1 MYFVL
6 RKAERKTPLQKGAK
20 IKRRFAAIKRRF
32 IFGRSLFLIINSLQR
47 QSLLLVVVFSFDFFS
62 HFFGNNV
69 AYRLVFYHTLA
80 NIG

>member
-20 IKRRFAAIKRRF
+20 IKRRF
-32 IFGRSLFLIINSLQR
+32 IFGNSLFLIINSLQR
-47 QSLLLVVVFSFDFFS
+47 QNLLLVVVFSFDFFS
-62 HFFGNNV
+62 HLFGNYV
-69 AYRLVFYHTLA
+69 AYGLVFCHTLA

>member
-20 IKRRFAAIKRRF
+20 IKRRF
-32 IFGRSLFLIINSLQR
+32 IFSRSLFLIINSLQR
-47 QSLLLVVVFSFDFFS
+47 QNLLLVVVFSFDFFS

-69 AYRLVFYHTLA
+69 AYGLVFCYTLA